1 MKSLKIA
8 TVGCG
13 YFSQFH
19 YAAWQRLPVKLIAV
33 ANREVDIAQ
42 EIAAQYQIPKIY
54 PDLAALL
61 AAEKPDLLDIITPS
75 VTHLP
80 YMRLAAEHGVD
91 VICQKPF
98 TTSMTEA
105 EEAVQIAEDA
115 GIKLVIHENFRFQP
129 WYRAIARLLQEN
141 VLGELYNVQFRL
153 RPGDGQGPE
162 AYLERQPT
170 FQQMPRFLMNETG
183 VHLLDVFR
191 FLFGEI
197 DSVYADLRRL
207 NPAIKGEDAG
217 HVLLRFA
224 SGLSG
229 HFDGNRLADHP
240 AENRRLTMGELSIEG
255 STGELVLTGDA
266 QIMLRRHGDNEW
278 LEHPFEWADIGFG
291 GDCVFRFQEH
301 VVRHYL
307 EGSVLENT
315 GRDYLRNLRLVEA
328 VYDSDEEERLIRVTQ
343 AGENL

>member
-1 MKSLKIA
+1 MNKTKQLLSVA
-8 TVGCG
+8 TIGCG

-19 YAAWQRLPVKLIAV
+19 YAAWQRLPVQLIAV
-33 ANREVDIAQ
+33 ANCEIDIAEQ
-42 EIAAQYQIPKIY
+42 VAAQYEIPQVY
-54 PDLAALL
+54 PDPATMLAT
-61 AAEKPDLLDIITPS
+61 EKPDLLDIITPP

-80 YMRLAAEHGVD
+80 YIKLAAEHGVD

-98 TTSMTEA
+98 TTSLAEA
-105 EEAVQIAEDA
+105 KEAVQIAEDA

-129 WYRAIARLLQEN
+129 WYRAIARLLREN

-162 AYLERQPT
+162 AYLERQPS
-170 FQQMPRFLMNETG
+170 FQQMPRFLVNETG
-183 VHLLDVFR
+183 VHLFDVFR

-197 DSVYADLRRL
+197 ESVYADLRRL
-207 NPAIKGEDAG
+207 NRAIQGEDAG

-224 SGLSG
+224 NGLSG

-255 STGELVLTGDA
+255 SGGELVLTGDA

-278 LEHPFEWADIGFG
+278 LEHPFEWEDIGFG
-291 GDCVFRFQEH
+291 GDCVFRFQQH
-301 VVRHYL
+301 VVRHCL
-307 EGSVLENT
+307 EGAELENK
-315 GRDYLRNLRLVEA
+315 GRDYLRNLRLVEG
-328 VYDSDEEERLIRVTQ
+328 VYASAEGEKLVRV
-343 AGENL
+343 

>member
-1 MKSLKIA
+1 MNSLKVA
-8 TVGCG
+8 TIGCG

-19 YAAWQRLPVKLIAV
+19 YAAWQRLPVELIAV
-33 ANREVDIAQ
+33 TNREIDMAEAVAT
-42 EIAAQYQIPKIY
+42 QYQIPAVY
-54 PDLAALL
+54 PDPANMLAT
-61 AAEKPDLLDIITPS
+61 EKPDLLDIITPP

-80 YMRLAAEHGVD
+80 YIKLAAAHGVD

-98 TTSMTEA
+98 TTSLLEA
-105 EEAVQIAEDA
+105 EAAVNIAEDA

-129 WYRAIARLLQEN
+129 WYRAIARLLKEN
-141 VLGELYNVQFRL
+141 VLGDLYSVQFRL

-170 FQQMPRFLMNETG
+170 FQQMPRFLVNETG
-183 VHLLDVFR
+183 VHLFDVFR

-207 NPAIKGEDAG
+207 NPAIQGEDAG
-217 HVLLRFA
+217 HVLLQFA
-224 SGLSG
+224 NDLSG

-255 STGELVLTGDA
+255 SRGELVLTGDA
-266 QIMLRRHGDNEW
+266 QIMLRRHGDNDW
-278 LEHPFEWADIGFG
+278 LEHPFEWEDIGFG

-301 VVRHYL
+301 VVQHFMS
-307 EGSVLENT
+307 GSKLENK
-315 GRDYLRNLRLVEA
+315 GQGYLRNLRLVEA
-328 VYDSDEEERLIRVTQ
+328 VYASAEEERLVRI
-343 AGENL
+343 